1 MALLPPRGFTLT
13 ELRNAPA
20 RDHRL
25 LGRFTVLMLQGGL
38 KPLLKECIGVF
49 ASTWIWAGLGEH
61 LSQLSR
67 PNNVHSRNGCNHMQ
81 ELGLYLAA
89 ASSSDKT
96 PLRYNVS
103 NFLNSATTR
112 TLPVESASPYSV
124 IMPLTIWRD
133 RFAASRDRSFESDG
147 FFA

>member
-1 MALLPPRGFTLT
+1 
-13 ELRNAPA
+13 
-20 RDHRL
+20 
-25 LGRFTVLMLQGGL
+25 
-38 KPLLKECIGVF
+38 
-49 ASTWIWAGLGEH
+49 
-61 LSQLSR
+61 
-67 PNNVHSRNGCNHMQ
+67 MQ

-89 ASSSDKT
+89 ASSSDKKH
-96 PLRYNVS
+96 LRYNVS

-112 TLPVESASPYSV
+112 TLPVESVSPYSV